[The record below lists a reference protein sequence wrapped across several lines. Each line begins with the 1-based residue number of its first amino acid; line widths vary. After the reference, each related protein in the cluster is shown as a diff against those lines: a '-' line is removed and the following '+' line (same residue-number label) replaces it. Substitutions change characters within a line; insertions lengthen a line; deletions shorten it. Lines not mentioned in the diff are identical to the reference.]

1 MALRDQTLTSV
12 KVYLGFHRLC
22 LATGT
27 AFVYAQNDHRYLVT
41 NWHNVTG
48 RNSLT
53 HKTLSTQASIPNRL
67 VAVCPI
73 YHDGDRTSPQAVLF
87 WEVINVPLYEDDG
100 SPSWYEHPSHGSLV
114 DVAAIPIGA
123 PSPRSALIC
132 VNDQRVTFA
141 NQAVGAGTD
150 AFVLG
155 YPHGLSGGAKLPI
168 WKRGSIASEPQAD
181 IDGLPKVLIDAS
193 TRRGMSG
200 PPVFAHVEG
209 LSFPVGSTNLGDGIL
224 GSTFQF
230 MGCYSGSLGR
240 EPFEA
245 QLGVLW
251 KEQAII
257 EIIAAQHKGPPSVE
271 LFERDASPGTTHE
284 EFDWTDWGDLPELPK
299 IM

>member
-1 MALRDQTLTSV
+1 MTLRDQTLTSV
-12 KVYLGFHRLC
+12 KVFLGFNRHC

-27 AFVYAQNDHRYLVT
+27 AFVYAQNDQRYLVT

-53 HKTLSTQASIPNRL
+53 HKNLSAQAATPNRL

-73 YHDGDRTSPQAVLF
+73 YHEGGRTSAHAVFF
-87 WEVINVPLYEDDG
+87 WEELHVPLYDDDG
-100 SPSWYEHPSHGSLV
+100 NPRWYEHSTHGSLV
-114 DVAAIPIGA
+114 DVVAIPIGA
-123 PSPRSALIC
+123 PSPKSALIC

-155 YPHGLSGGAKLPI
+155 FPHGLSGGGKFPI
-168 WKRGSIASEPQAD
+168 WKRGSIASEPQVD
-181 IDGLPKVLIDAS
+181 IDRLPKVLIDAS

-200 PPVFAHVEG
+200 SPVFAHVEG
-209 LSFPVGSTNLGDGIL
+209 LSLPVGSTNFGESVF

-240 EPFEA
+240 EPLEA

-251 KEQAII
+251 KEQTITDII
-257 EIIAAQHKGPPSVE
+257 DARHKGLPSNE
-271 LFERDASPGTTHE
+271 LFERVVPVGTSHE
-284 EFDWTDWGDLPELPK
+284 EFDWNDWDNLPELPATV
-299 IM
+299 